1 MAAYNVA
8 FDGPVSIS
16 GGQHSRSNPIDLVH
30 LARQTMGDRDLEL
43 EILMTF
49 ARQARQVVGEFA
61 SCSNDARVKAAH
73 RLKGAAEAVGAFHVS
88 DAAAEVENG
97 ALDAAHIA
105 KIGAAVLEAENFIL
119 KICR

>member
-1 MAAYNVA
+1 MVAYNVA

-30 LARQTMGDRDLEL
+30 LANQTMGDRSLEL

-49 ARQARQVVGEFA
+49 ARQARQVVAELGSGSEETII
-61 SCSNDARVKAAH
+61 KAAH
-73 RLKGAAEAVGAFHVS
+73 RLKGAAQAVGAFQVS
-88 DAAAEVENG
+88 DAASAIEDG
-97 ALDAAHIA
+97 AVDPAHIA
-105 KIGAAVLEAENFIL
+105 KVGAAVVEAENFIL